1 MKKIFITGITGSIGI
16 QTLNVVKELKGFEIV
31 GGSIYSSWENLKQI
45 IDEFNLKYVAVVKDD
60 NFPKEYNGCKVLVGE
75 NSVETAIELTSPDIT
90 IVATSG
96 ASGIKHTIQAIK
108 SSKRV
113 GLANKESIVC
123 GGEFILNLSKK
134 FNTEIIPVDSEH
146 SAIYQLLL
154 GESTVEKIILTASGG
169 ALRDYPIEKLK
180 TVTPKEVLKHPNWS
194 MGKRITVDS
203 ATMLNKGLEIIEA
216 YYLFKTKNIEAFINR
231 NSHIHSMVKFKD
243 GVIKM
248 HFGIPTMK
256 IPIAYA
262 LTYPERIYKFDIPNL
277 FEERIEFE
285 RIEFER
291 YPLIKTAYEILGNQ
305 KLHIAYN
312 AADEIFVE
320 LFLNGKI
327 SFLEI
332 NKGISETLNKIEKES
347 IKLTS
352 FEDVFKVDA
361 LSRNIAKEI
370 GGKYKCR

>member
-16 QTLNVVKELKGFEIV
+16 QTLDVVRTLKNFEIV
-31 GGSIYSSWENLKQI
+31 GGSIYSNWEKLKKI
-45 IDEFNLKYVAVVKDD
+45 IDEFHLKYVAVVKDGE
-60 NFPKEYNGCKVLVGE
+60 FPKEYNGCKVLVGKR
-75 NSVETAIELTSPDIT
+75 SVERAIELSSPDIT

-108 SSKRV
+108 SSKRI

-123 GGEFILNLSKK
+123 GGNLVLDLAKK

-154 GESTVEKIILTASGG
+154 GEKEVEKIILTASGG
-169 ALRDYPIEKLK
+169 ALRDYPVEKLK
-180 TVTPKEVLKHPNWS
+180 AVKPSEVLKHPNWN

-248 HFGIPTMK
+248 HFGTPTMK
-256 IPIAYA
+256 IPIAYS

-277 FEERIEFE
+277 FDEKIEFE
-285 RIEFER
+285 KIDFQR
-291 YPLIKTAYEILGNQ
+291 YTLIKTAYEILGNQ

-312 AADEIFVE
+312 AADEVFVE
-320 LFLNGKI
+320 LFLNEKI

-332 NKGISETLNKIEKES
+332 NKGISETLSKIEKEN
-347 IKLTS
+347 IKISS
-352 FEDVFKVDA
+352 FEDVFKIDE
-361 LSRNIAKEI
+361 LSRNIAKEL
-370 GGKYKCR
+370 GGNY